1 MIKIAIVED
10 HTLFREGLKSL
21 LENNV
26 DYKVVAEFSNG
37 QEFINALFDID
48 VDLVLM
54 DIEMPV
60 MNGIEATTEAK
71 MKLPQLRLI
80 ALSMYSDQKYYYE
93 MIKAGVSGF
102 VLKEATTD
110 ELEKAINDVIND
122 QSYFSPKLLQQVVLH
137 IPEMEH
143 HQKLI
148 QKLQITDRELE
159 VLNLICQGMTN
170 NEISEKLF
178 LSSKTVETHKT
189 RLLKKT
195 STKNGASLIL
205 YALRNKLVSL

>member
-21 LENNV
+21 LEHNS

-37 QEFINALFDID
+37 KEFINSLFKIDI
-48 VDLVLM
+48 DLVLI
-54 DIEMPV
+54 DIEMPL
-60 MNGIEATTEAK
+60 MNGIEATLEAK
-71 MKLPQLRLI
+71 MKIPKLRFI

-93 MIKAGVSGF
+93 MIKAGASGF

-110 ELEKAINDVIND
+110 ELDKAIQDVMSD

-137 IPEMEH
+137 IPEMEGK
-143 HQKLI
+143 QKMI
-148 QKLQITDRELE
+148 QKLNITDREFD
-159 VLNLICQGMTN
+159 VLNLICQGLTN
-170 NEISEKLF
+170 NEISDKLF
-178 LSSKTVETHKT
+178 LSPKTIETHKT

-195 STKNGASLIL
+195 STKNSTSLIIF
-205 YALRNKLVSL
+205 ALKNKLIDL